1 MSNNRIVTS
10 SGGVAFN
17 GESNLTYDGS
27 TFEINGSTS
36 TSLSITS
43 GTVTSSS
50 SSVTVDTTAVTSCRA
65 IEYTIFVINSTNIQ
79 SQKILVMD
87 NNTTAY
93 IQEYAVMS
101 NPNLIVTFTADVNS
115 SNVRLIATKESGIS
129 GSVTYKFTKMILD

>member
-1 MSNNRIVTS
+1 MSYKRFFKKCEEFCIC
-10 SGGVAFN
+10 GVIGNA
-17 GESNLTYDGS
+17 GAIDMDGA
-27 TFEINGSTS
+27 
-36 TSLSITS
+36 L
-43 GTVTSSS
+43 
-50 SSVTVDTTAVTSCRA
+50 
-65 IEYTIFVINSTNIQ
+65 
-79 SQKILVMD
+79 D